1 MKNLYLI
8 ILISAGI
15 ISCIENNS
23 NNTNAIPQDTSH
35 TNNHTLNNSPQT
47 DSVSNHNKI
56 IFQQIDNNALVVIT
70 GTEPGWILNLFEN
83 KFQFIGNY
91 GKDTFEQSVK
101 LNLKNFPIQYQSKE
115 ISFSIEKKQC
125 IAISGDTLPLSAKV
139 TFQKNNLQGCGKFLK

>member
-1 MKNLYLI
+1 MKNLYI
-8 ILISAGI
+8 SILLSGSVL
-15 ISCIENNS
+15 SCTETNNS
-23 NNTNAIPQDTSH
+23 NTTAISQDTTH
-35 TNNHTLNNSPQT
+35 TDNYTVKHSPNI
-47 DSVSNHNKI
+47 DSASNQNKI
-56 IFQQIDNNALVVIT
+56 IFQQIDNNALIVIT